1 MESLFLF
8 YILFNGLITLILLFQ
23 NILLIKHK
31 AKRENDLIDKLVQS
45 MGWNKIFL
53 DNIKTEPKVNVKQ
66 KIDEKN
72 VLVDDVYG
80 EYNISED
87 REQQ

>member
-8 YILFNGLITLILLFQ
+8 YIIFNGLVTLILLFQ
-23 NILLIKHK
+23 NVLLIKHK
-31 AKRENDLIDKLVQS
+31 AKRENELIDKLVQS

-66 KIDEKN
+66 KSDEKD

-80 EYNISED
+80 EYTTED
-87 REQQ
+87 RGQ